1 VAFKLTNEQVAK
13 RAALAI
19 DVRQKAQAL
28 NRAVVAFNEMATPL
42 SRAIAQAQ
50 DSYNATLETA
60 RVLAGDI
67 SEAAQLEYD
76 AKSERW
82 QDGDVGIQVRVW
94 IESWEMNLD
103 DIDLDPPAPLEEIDA
118 DEHADKF
125 EGTARNPA
133 DFEQMRR
140 RMIYQSS

>member
-50 DSYNATLETA
+50 DSYNATLEMA
-60 RVLAGDI
+60 RVLASDI
-67 SEAAQLEYD
+67 SEAAPRRNRG
-76 AKSERW
+76 S
-82 QDGDVGIQVRVW
+82 G
-94 IESWEMNLD
+94 SS
-103 DIDLDPPAPLEEIDA
+103 
-118 DEHADKF
+118 
-125 EGTARNPA
+125 GTENP
-133 DFEQMRR
+133 FQPT
-140 RMIYQSS
+140 